1 MGCAS
6 SNSAASNAPTASPKA
21 AHAPSN
27 PNHAVAA
34 VGNTANPAASA
45 PTPVAKAAPN
55 LPHTLTARYKL
66 GEVLGEGGYSVVK
79 AGISNIDKK
88 KVAVKIVTRAGLKPD
103 DDAALRQEVK
113 ILDRLHHK
121 NIVEQIDFFEEDK
134 YFYIILEYLDGG
146 ELFDRIVKKTFYN
159 EKEARDLV
167 YIVLKAIQYMHCI
180 NIIHRDL
187 KPENLL
193 LTSKDDDANL
203 KIADFGFAVEVNG
216 LNISAQC
223 GTPGYIAPEI
233 LNNHLYG
240 KPCDMWS
247 FGVILYILL
256 GGYPPFHH
264 DNQRELFKKITKGDY
279 QFHPDYWNTVS
290 DEAKDLIRGLLTVD
304 VSKRLT
310 VEQAL
315 VHPWL
320 HRSAAE
326 LEARNLNS
334 NLAELKKY
342 QATRKL
348 KAGVKAIMAVNKMKK
363 LIDLSRAAAEGEDD
377 EDGEHEHA

>member
-1 MGCAS
+1 M
-6 SNSAASNAPTASPKA
+6 
-21 AHAPSN
+21 
-27 PNHAVAA
+27 
-34 VGNTANPAASA
+34 
-45 PTPVAKAAPN
+45 
-55 LPHTLTARYKL
+55 
-66 GEVLGEGGYSVVK
+66 
-79 AGISNIDKK
+79 GISNIDKK
-88 KVAVKIVTRAGLKPD
+88 KVAVKIVTRAGLKAD
-103 DDAALRQEVK
+103 DEAALRQEVK
-113 ILDRLHHK
+113 ILERLQHA
-121 NIVEQIDFFEEDK
+121 NIVGQIDFFEEEK
-134 YFYIILEYLDGG
+134 FFYIILEYLDGG

-167 YIVLKAIQYMHCI
+167 LVVLNAIKYIHSI
-180 NIIHRDL
+180 NVIHRDL

-203 KIADFGFAVEVNG
+203 KLADFGFAVEVNG
-216 LNISAQC
+216 FSVSSQC

-240 KPCDMWS
+240 KPVDMWS

-279 QFHPDYWNTVS
+279 QFHPDYWGTVS

-304 VSKRLT
+304 PHKRLT

-315 VHPWL
+315 AHPWL
-320 HRSAAE
+320 MASSAE
-326 LEARNLNS
+326 LEARNLDS

-363 LIDLSRAAAEGEDD
+363 LLSATREAAANQENEAEHDGEDD
-377 EDGEHEHA
+377 ETEAAADSNKA

>member
-6 SNSAASNAPTASPKA
+6 SNAAASNNTPATGSPKA
-21 AHAPSN
+21 STPSN
-27 PNHAVAA
+27 PNKGISA
-34 VGNTANPAASA
+34 VGNTANPVADPPAANA
-45 PTPVAKAAPN
+45 TN
-55 LPHTLTARYKL
+55 LPHTLAARYKL

-79 AGISNIDKK
+79 AGTSVVDKK

-103 DDAALRQEVK
+103 DDASLRQEVK

-121 NIVEQIDFFEEDK
+121 NIVEQIDFFEEEK
-134 YFYIILEYLDGG
+134 YFYIVLEYLDGG

-167 YIVLKAIQYMHCI
+167 YIVLKAIQYMHSV

-193 LTSKDDDANL
+193 LTSKEDDANI

-320 HRSAAE
+320 QRSAAE

-348 KAGVKAIMAVNKMKK
+348 KAGVKAIMAVNKMKR
-363 LIDLSRAAAEGEDD
+363 LMDLTKAA
-377 EDGEHEHA
+377 EDGEEEEDNGESS